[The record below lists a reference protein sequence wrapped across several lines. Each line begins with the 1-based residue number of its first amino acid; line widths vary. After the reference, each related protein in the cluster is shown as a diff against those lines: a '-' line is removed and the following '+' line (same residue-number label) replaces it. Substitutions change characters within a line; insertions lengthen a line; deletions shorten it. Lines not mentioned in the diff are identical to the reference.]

1 MGQRRWVRAAM
12 GAVAAVLLWAVVLVS
27 HTPAE
32 VYAGFTPTPTPSPTL
47 TPTPIPTATPLPATP
62 PPTSAPLTST
72 PPVQPLLPVSG
83 GMSPWLPMIPA
94 VIVVLVI
101 LLSIPWRQKKEVR
114 NHET

>member
-1 MGQRRWVRAAM
+1 MGQRHWGRAAM
-12 GAVAAVLLWAVVLVS
+12 GAVAAALLWVVVLVGPA
-27 HTPAE
+27 PAE
-32 VYAGFTPTPTPSPTL
+32 VYAGFTPTPTPSPTS
-47 TPTPIPTATPLPATP
+47 TPTPIPTATPSPLPATP
-62 PPTSAPLTST
+62 PSPLTPT

-94 VIVVLVI
+94 VIVALVM

>member
-1 MGQRRWVRAAM
+1 
-12 GAVAAVLLWAVVLVS
+12 
-27 HTPAE
+27 
-32 VYAGFTPTPTPSPTL
+32 
-47 TPTPIPTATPLPATP
+47 
-62 PPTSAPLTST
+62 
-72 PPVQPLLPVSG
+72 LPVSG